1 MNENE
6 ILNSLDNKIN
16 KIYFKSNNRL
26 TLLDE
31 GFNQIKNYLLK
42 FSQQYENK
50 KNKILNQI
58 PKIKIEDFE
67 PKIKE
72 IISKERELNINYI
85 DNILNKYSNDEY
97 FNINK
102 NNKFINDQIN
112 NTQIECNN
120 ILQEINNKLNLL
132 KNNRE
137 KTMNIMINEMNNE
150 INTINKN
157 IDDNNLDNISS
168 NNDRANAIQDML
180 KIFLNKFKT
189 EQKEKNNFEDKI
201 TNLLEE
207 LLDKM
212 SNIKN

>member
-1 MNENE
+1 M
-6 ILNSLDNKIN
+6 LNLLDNKIN

-168 NNDRANAIQDML
+168 NNDRASAIQDML

-189 EQKEKNNFEDKI
+189 EQKQKNIFEDKI

-212 SNIKN
+212 SNLKN

>member
-1 MNENE
+1 M
-6 ILNSLDNKIN
+6 LNLLDNKIN

-212 SNIKN
+212 SNLKN

>member
-1 MNENE
+1 M
-6 ILNSLDNKIN
+6 LNSLDNKIN

-212 SNIKN
+212 SNLKN

>member
-6 ILNSLDNKIN
+6 ILNLLDNKIN

-31 GFNQIKNYLLK
+31 GFNQIKNLLLK

-50 KNKILNQI
+50 KNKISNEI

-85 DNILNKYSNDEY
+85 DNIFNKYSNDEY

-102 NNKFINDQIN
+102 NNKFINEQIN

-137 KTMNIMINEMNNE
+137 KTMNIMINEMNND

-168 NNDRANAIQDML
+168 NNDRASAIQDML

-189 EQKEKNNFEDKI
+189 EQKQKNIFEDKI

-212 SNIKN
+212 SNLKN

>member
-168 NNDRANAIQDML
+168 NNDRASAIQDML

-189 EQKEKNNFEDKI
+189 EQKQKNIFEDKI

-212 SNIKN
+212 SNLKN